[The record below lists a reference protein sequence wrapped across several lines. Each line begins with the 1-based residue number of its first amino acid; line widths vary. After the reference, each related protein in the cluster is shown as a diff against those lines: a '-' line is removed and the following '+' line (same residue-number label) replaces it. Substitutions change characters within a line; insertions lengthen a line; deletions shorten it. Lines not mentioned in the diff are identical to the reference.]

1 MKKSFIIQITLM
13 LLGILSF
20 SSCSDDSANE
30 PFKELQIN
38 LSKEDAIIE
47 IGSTIRLT
55 AGFSPADA
63 SNKAHTWT
71 SENPQIATV
80 DESGIVTGVSV
91 GTTKIVAT
99 ALANNATATCIVEVV
114 DKIIAV
120 ASVTLNSSK
129 ETITVGSTTQLTA
142 TIKPATATDK
152 KIVWRSN
159 DNSVASVDENG
170 LVKGLSVGSANIT
183 ALAGGKSAV
192 CAITVTEKSVDFS
205 DIEYTVQADGTLLV
219 SGTVTPI
226 GVNVSEIGI
235 CFSTE
240 TTPTVE
246 TDKHVLTTTGLEVH
260 NEIGGLK
267 ANTSYYARMYA
278 KGDGVIYYG
287 KSEVIKI
294 PGELKTQ
301 FKLVENS
308 YKDYG
313 YNDKTYSMTISTPKV
328 EGYDCSFCYGVA
340 PNPEIT
346 DNVADPT
353 TEGDLQIIKLENL
366 SGATRYYIRAYSLK
380 NNKPIYHSGEASFST
395 IGAETKL
402 SATWLDSY
410 RCKIDYS
417 LNEKGTYEVTLD
429 DTSGAYIGKTEDA
442 IQSKTLYVN
451 EGSGSI
457 YAKFTYYYH
466 GTIIFENIDSGTLYK
481 IYVTI

>member
-1 MKKSFIIQITLM
+1 M

-20 SSCSDDSANE
+20 SSCGEDSANE
-30 PFKELQIN
+30 PFEELQIN
-38 LSKEDAIIE
+38 LSKEDAIVE
-47 IGSTIRLT
+47 IGSTIKLI

-120 ASVTLNSSK
+120 TSVTLNSTE
-129 ETITVGSTTQLTA
+129 ETISVGSTTQLTA

-152 KIVWRSN
+152 KIVWSSN

-205 DIEYTVQADGTLLV
+205 GIEYTLQADGTLFV
-219 SGTVTPI
+219 SGTVNPI

-235 CFSTE
+235 CLSTE

-246 TDKHVLTTTGLEVH
+246 TNKHVLTTTGLDVH
-260 NEIGGLK
+260 NEISGLK
-267 ANTSYYARMYA
+267 PNTSYYARMYA

-301 FKLVENS
+301 FKLVEN
-308 YKDYG
+308 Y
-313 YNDKTYSMTISTPKV
+313 YNVFTERYSLTISTPIV

-346 DNVADPT
+346 DNVVDST

-380 NNKPIYHSGEASFST
+380 NNKPIYHSGEANFST

-402 SATWLDSY
+402 SATWLNSGF
-410 RCKIDYS
+410 IWEINYS
-417 LNEKGTYEVTLD
+417 LNEEGTYRI
-429 DTSGAYIGKTEDA
+429 TSKNSYGRLGKTKDV
-442 IQSKTLYVN
+442 IQSETLYVTA
-451 EGSGSI
+451 GDGII
-457 YAKFTYYYH
+457 YFYSNTH
-466 GTIIFENIDSGTLYK
+466 GGIIIFENMDSGTLYK
-481 IYVTI
+481 IYISKN